1 MQGIQYILTD
11 IEGTTTSI
19 DFVHAE
25 LFPYAYER
33 LPAYV
38 RAHAH
43 EETVKACLLQT
54 QQTLLE
60 EGKNAEGVE
69 VLIAALLDWIK
80 TDRKHPAL
88 KTLQGLL
95 WQEGYETGAF
105 QGHVYPDVLPR
116 LLEWRAQGIGLGIYS
131 SGSVAAQRLLFGYSV
146 FGDLNG
152 LFDHNFDTAV
162 GHKKE
167 PAAYQHILQ
176 VLGLPAESVLF
187 LSDVEAELDAAQEA
201 GIKTIQLVREGT
213 VASERHLGVTEF
225 GEIKLA

>member
-1 MQGIQYILTD
+1 
-11 IEGTTTSI
+11 
-19 DFVHAE
+19 
-25 LFPYAYER
+25 
-33 LPAYV
+33 V
-38 RAHAH
+38 RAHAQD
-43 EETVKACLLQT
+43 EAVKACLLQT

-69 VLIAALLDWIK
+69 MLIVTLLDWIK

-116 LLEWRAQGIGLGIYS
+116 LQQWRAQGIGLGIYS

-146 FGDLNG
+146 FGDLNN

-176 VLGLPAESVLF
+176 VLGLPAEALLF
-187 LSDVEAELDAAQEA
+187 LSDVEAELDAAQA
-201 GIKTIQLVREGT
+201 VGIKTIQLVREGT
-213 VASERHLGVTEF
+213 VASERHLKVTEF
-225 GEIKLA
+225 GEIELA